1 MLFNNP
7 DVLIKTDYAILTN
20 ESQNELDLYD
30 VNLNKITTLKIEDI
44 INQYGEEIL
53 KEIIENIGVGRT
65 LKFSTYK
72 NGNLRITSANDWR
85 KIYRKI
91 LYPENT
97 MIEVKNTND
106 KVDIDYT
113 KYVKDLSDLQINP
126 DLYIPLKTNT
136 LLDDIFST
144 DGGVMPGTNIMVT
157 GAPGTAKTSLLLEM
171 LVNVK
176 ENRPDAKLL
185 FISAEMNRIDMAR
198 YLKRFPKWVNIP
210 TLFLMEIEDN
220 PQKVIEN
227 VLNEGWDLVIV
238 DSYTEVNDIVK
249 EECGLTKS
257 KTEKWYL
264 DLQVAQNEAK
274 NKLQKYTTF
283 ITILQMNKGGD
294 FVGSNKLKHLT
305 TAMAHIRWAGD
316 ENSSQRYIYFSKNRV
331 GNVNEKLYFN
341 VNDKGIIIDEDK
353 FLIYKKHTQLL
364 SELESKEKDD
374 EELFEDLFK
383 DYEVD
388 DDIAAANDL
397 INAAENAQ
405 EGKEI
410 ENVDW

>member
-97 MIEVKNTND
+97 MVEAKNTND
-106 KVDIDYT
+106 KPIDYT

-171 LVNVK
+171 LVNIK
-176 ENRPDAKLL
+176 ESRPDAKLL

-210 TLFLMEIEDN
+210 TLFLMEIEDD

-364 SELESKEKDD
+364 SELENKEKDD

-397 INAAENAQ
+397 IEAAENAQ
-405 EGKEI
+405 KENENI
-410 ENVDW
+410 E

>member
-7 DVLIKTDYAILTN
+7 DVLMKTDYAIIIN
-20 ESQNELDLYD
+20 ENKTEIDLYD
-30 VNLNKITTLKIEDI
+30 VNLNKVTSLKNEDI

-53 KEIIENIGVGRT
+53 NEILENSKISRT
-65 LKFSTYK
+65 FKFSKYK
-72 NGNLRITSANDWR
+72 NGNLRISSSNDWR
-85 KIYRKI
+85 KLYKKI
-91 LYPENT
+91 LYPET
-97 MIEVKNTND
+97 MDETKDTKN
-106 KVDIDYT
+106 KADIDYT

-126 DLYIPLKTNT
+126 ELYIPLKTNT

-144 DGGVMPGTNIMVT
+144 EGGVLPGTNIMVT

-171 LVNVK
+171 LVNIK
-176 ENRPDAKLL
+176 ETRPDAKLL

-220 PQKVIEN
+220 PQYVIESI
-227 VLNEGWDLVIV
+227 LNEGWDLVIV

-264 DLQVAQNEAK
+264 DMQVKQNEGK

-341 VNDKGIIIDEDK
+341 VNDKGIIIDEEK

-364 SELESKEKDD
+364 NELENESKDD
-374 EELFEDLFK
+374 DELFDELFK

-388 DDIAAANDL
+388 DDLVAVNDL
-397 INAAENAQ
+397 IEANEQ
-405 EGKEI
+405 KEKELELVNI
-410 ENVDW
+410 

>member
-7 DVLIKTDYAILTN
+7 DVLIKTDYAIIIN
-20 ESQNELDLYD
+20 ENKTEIDLYD
-30 VNLNKITTLKIEDI
+30 VNLNKVTSLKNEDI

-53 KEIIENIGVGRT
+53 NEILENSKVTRT
-65 LKFSTYK
+65 LKFSKYK
-72 NGNLRITSANDWR
+72 NGNLRISSSNDWR
-85 KIYRKI
+85 KLYKKI
-91 LYPENT
+91 LYPET
-97 MIEVKNTND
+97 MAETKDTKN
-106 KVDIDYT
+106 KADIDYT

-126 DLYIPLKTNT
+126 ELYIPLKTNT

-144 DGGVMPGTNIMVT
+144 EGGVLPGTNIMVT

-171 LVNVK
+171 LVNIK
-176 ENRPDAKLL
+176 ETRPDSKLL

-220 PQKVIEN
+220 PQYVIESI
-227 VLNEGWDLVIV
+227 LNEGWDLVIV

-264 DLQVAQNEAK
+264 DMQVKQNEGK

-341 VNDKGIIIDEDK
+341 VNDKGIIIDEEK

-364 SELESKEKDD
+364 NELENESKDD
-374 EELFEDLFK
+374 DELFDELFK

-388 DDIAAANDL
+388 DDLVAVNDL
-397 INAAENAQ
+397 IEANEQ
-405 EGKEI
+405 KEK
-410 ENVDW
+410 ELELANS